1 MCPKPNATTI
11 SALSKKSHVEDL
23 PESSMPLFNALVV
36 EPDEKQRWEA
46 LTFPI
51 DFKIDVL
58 ESNLQKEIKLLQSK
72 FH

>member
-11 SALSKKSHVEDL
+11 NALSKKSHVEDL
-23 PESSMPLFNALVV
+23 PESSMPLFYALVM
-36 EPDEKQRWEA
+36 EPDEQQRWET

-58 ESNLQKEIKLLQSK
+58 KPDLQKEIKLLQRK